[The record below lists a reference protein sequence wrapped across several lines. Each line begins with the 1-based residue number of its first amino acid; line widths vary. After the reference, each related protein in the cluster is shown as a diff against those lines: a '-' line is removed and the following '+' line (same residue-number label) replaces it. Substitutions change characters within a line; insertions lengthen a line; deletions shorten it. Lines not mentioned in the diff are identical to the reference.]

1 MPKRTAQQHLDATL
15 PAIERGEAFK
25 ALISNAADDA
35 VRLADLM
42 AEAIELECEARG
54 LDTVGHDG
62 RKVVCI
68 ESIIANHCAIAAK
81 NAYLK
86 ARGSNSRS
94 HGQVAG

>member
-1 MPKRTAQQHLDATL
+1 MPKRSAQQRLDTTL
-15 PAIERGEAFK
+15 PAMERGDAFK
-25 ALISNAADDA
+25 ALVKSAGTNTL
-35 VRLADLM
+35 RPADLM

-68 ESIIANHCAIAAK
+68 ESIIANHCAIEAK

-86 ARGSNSRS
+86 ARGVKRG
-94 HGQVAG
+94 HEEG